1 MAKHYGLKHGI
12 AKNWYSAIIGNFGQ
26 NGISHHQ
33 HQSVQ
38 QQQQQHQ
45 VPPPPQPMQPPQS
58 VFRPPAPPTPSQESN
73 QSMDEGDSFDDSFD
87 ELEALSQ
94 LTNTTS
100 SDQYS
105 EQSQPE
111 LEQSQP
117 DANPEKERS
126 SSPKLPHSA
135 DGHYDCKFCSMKHR
149 GQSEYLKHLS
159 KVKLI
164 DFCHCNFY
172 VKSILTHYLFDSR
185 FTSSTNY

>member
-33 HQSVQ
+33 HQSV
-38 QQQQQHQ
+38 QQQHQ

-126 SSPKLPHSA
+126 SSPKLPYSA

-164 DFCHCNFY
+164 DFYHCNFY